1 MIVYIVK
8 LFTSYTLDKNIVW
21 STDGAIVGIF
31 DSEEKA
37 RDAIEQLASNS
48 VEDRMYDTY
57 TYEPAT
63 LNEILYSV

>member
-1 MIVYIVK
+1 MTVYIVK
-8 LFTSYTLDKNIVW
+8 LFTSYTFDKSVVW

-37 RDAIEQLASNS
+37 RDAIELLAKNS
-48 VEDRMYDTY
+48 VEDHMYDTY
-57 TYEPAT
+57 TYEPAI